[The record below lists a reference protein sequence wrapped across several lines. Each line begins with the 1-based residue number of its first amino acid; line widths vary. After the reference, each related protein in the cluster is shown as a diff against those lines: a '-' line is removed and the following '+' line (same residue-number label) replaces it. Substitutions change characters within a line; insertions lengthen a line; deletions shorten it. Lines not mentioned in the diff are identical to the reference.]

1 MEWNRSNSNSAV
13 APPHSQQ
20 YLLPSASSMVTSAQS
35 QLSSV
40 QQNTFVQS
48 RSFNAN
54 KDTLLQNLLKA
65 KTNEDYFNVQQAA
78 LNCRSIRPKHPN
90 NQVISSPQ
98 ISSYKPIK
106 EGVSIPDN
114 RSAIPVQSSVG
125 SNYRMPTYVNTV
137 HQTTQQPPPVAVG
150 QQFVGNVYTTTT
162 VQQPLQ
168 NSQQPLQNSQALQAY
183 QPTVTYSYAQQ
194 NLYNS
199 IRPPANAIQMSCQ
212 QMAPKVLPSAM
223 YSSQNGVSGQFVS
236 PQKSPTETNIS
247 ARMQDCRNSQ
257 NISSPSLSN
266 YRPLAPNMLPHTPQ
280 QQLSIPQLQTLSH
293 LDGNANCYNQRQN
306 FQNVFNN
313 SPQITSAAAE
323 MPPSYTEATTNLPN
337 VSSAAVNQNFSKQR
351 QNYVAANV
359 QQPAQTG
366 NPQPVQSS
374 VGDEQSRIR
383 DIIASQERKQE
394 MLKMLLVYRSVR
406 KKYEQLNQENNLFR
420 QRLKSSTSQE
430 NTGPP
435 PLLSSLPVAQ
445 PQANCIMA
453 GQQNV
458 TQAVPVQN
466 AAQINSAKGF
476 HSQNMYD
483 HVMNTPNQAGIQ
495 HNISLQENTVVLN
508 QMLKSDNGNLHRQN
522 NYSVFDGGQANVS
535 NSTLQSLSSEN
546 ATTKVSQ
553 KATSREF
560 RGQANFNN
568 QYASS
573 SNSNNENVLNNG
585 LDLHSPDKPAS
596 VSQRPNPACQ
606 ENNSYGHLSYTNGLT
621 ANGQVVSVSREAIE
635 ASLPLWKAVPQST
648 NRSSE
653 TQHNRSPVDRSLAA
667 FRLLDEI
674 TAGPTNEVSS
684 TISLQKQDSTVPN
697 PQIAIV
703 SPLVQSKEAFHEDYQ
718 MSKVCIQ
725 GTDVENPAINS
736 LMNSRKSECFN
747 DILQELESLGA
758 STLNN
763 LDTSRSKDPPVDRQD
778 HFDSTST
785 FGTEATSHTQPKTSS
800 DDIEI
805 VDDSLQISGICTLV
819 EGNSFY
825 DSSIAMIFDE
835 TSDTTALLHTNTRD
849 DHSKTTDTAHIL
861 KEPSNTCPKAITVSI
876 KSEPVDDVVVD
887 SRTTEGDGDMQCN
900 EIPCVDIEAD
910 HQLGS
915 AQQKSCCDLESSA
928 VSDQLSELLTEFPYG
943 IKNYMSENILE
954 CINGGPP
961 RIPTDKPELKA
972 ASEDFEAECKAI
984 GDIQSEMVPVPSVN
998 LQHVVKM
1005 DSELSTD
1012 FRLPAEKT
1020 DLGPPAAKVQKTEMV
1035 PILAKDVGGNSI
1047 PIDTCL
1053 DDGFEILSNSPVSD
1067 IHITILDQDE
1077 IPKIFPGENECVDTK
1092 KCNEVK
1098 LEVLQECSNTYEPGN
1113 ESHSLKDSTDPIEAG
1128 TDKNL
1133 FCCLFSW
1140 LNLTN
1145 KNAPKCNCKQLEASK
1160 EVDSTK
1166 LLSNDSILKTDLSPQ
1181 TPEPTLQG
1189 LPKPSNSGFEIHG
1202 TDRPPKLN
1210 LVDSENEEILQPMEK
1225 PPKLERIVS
1234 EAEHVPKISPQ
1245 AKKCLKRSTSV
1256 EGFQSSKDSLMKNI
1270 PVNHEKNVTPSL
1282 KDGKSTFKNQDQ
1294 SPDKLKSHGSRKSE
1308 KLIVK
1313 TDFLKSKHSY
1323 REKREP
1329 EGKKAVTIAQLVLNK
1344 SDSHSGSSKDSPGES
1359 GKRSR
1364 GEEKLGQ
1371 STSTVRVEK
1380 SADQQADRSL
1390 NRPKYSPG
1398 VDRNSRSRGGRK
1410 RKERESH
1417 FETTRKVPTVQEY
1430 LERKRELCKKR
1441 TEARA
1446 EPREDLGDLRH
1457 TAERPSEISG
1467 NPCNLKRPLSPAK
1480 TVTSKENNRYSET
1493 SKVYQK
1499 DRSQSGGTYEAG
1511 HRRRKDLHNSQRVPA
1526 NKALN
1531 AGRSS
1536 INDKIYLTPVNSRR
1550 SSYEGISLAKLQI
1563 RHSPE
1568 KPKYTERRKS
1578 LENSCVTKPSN
1589 SAVKN
1594 RDSPEMLKF
1603 KLCPEFGY
1611 GSPTTQESAGETTD
1625 PKEKSVVEGIKSSK
1639 EAWCNNIPLKKRK
1652 VEGVEAHGFQKSPVS
1667 AESTLLY
1674 KPLEKN
1680 NTRPPQGSQ
1689 TTFSVFKQI
1698 YQKRSKSLDFSQGN
1712 T

>member
-1 MEWNRSNSNSAV
+1 MEWNRSNSNGAV

-54 KDTLLQNLLKA
+54 KDPILQNLLKA
-65 KTNEDYFNVQQAA
+65 QTNEDYFHVQQAA
-78 LNCRSIRPKHPN
+78 LNCRSIRPKPHN
-90 NQVISSPQ
+90 NQVKSNPQ
-98 ISSYKPIK
+98 ISSYKPAK

-114 RSAIPVQSSVG
+114 RSAIPAQNSVG

-150 QQFVGNVYTTTT
+150 QQFGGNVYTTT

-168 NSQQPLQNSQALQAY
+168 NSQQPLQNSQALQTY

-194 NLYNS
+194 NNLYNA

-212 QMAPKVLPSAM
+212 QMAPNVLPSAM

-236 PQKSPTETNIS
+236 PQKSRTETNIS
-247 ARMQDCRNSQ
+247 ARMQDCRNGQ

-266 YRPLAPNMLPHTPQ
+266 YRSLAPNM
-280 QQLSIPQLQTLSH
+280 LQTLSH
-293 LDGNANCYNQRQN
+293 LDGNANCYTQRQN

-313 SPQITSAAAE
+313 SPQTTSAAAE

-337 VSSAAVNQNFSKQR
+337 VSSASVNQNFSKQR
-351 QNYVAANV
+351 QNYVVANV
-359 QQPAQTG
+359 QQQPAQTG

-383 DIIASQERKQE
+383 DIIASQERKHE

-406 KKYEQLNQENNLFR
+406 KKYELLNQENNLLR
-420 QRLKSSTSQE
+420 QRLQSSTSQE

-466 AAQINSAKGF
+466 SAQINSAKGF

-495 HNISLQENTVVLN
+495 HNLSMQENTVVLN
-508 QMLKSDNGNLHRQN
+508 QMLRSDNGNLHRQN

-535 NSTLQSLSSEN
+535 NSTLQSLCSEN
-546 ATTKVSQ
+546 ATTKGSQ

-560 RGQANFNN
+560 GGQANFNN

-573 SNSNNENVLNNG
+573 SNSNNENVLKNG
-585 LDLHSPDKPAS
+585 LGLHSPDKPAS
-596 VSQRPNPACQ
+596 VSQRLNPACQ
-606 ENNSYGHLSYTNGLT
+606 ENNSYGHLSYTTGLT

-667 FRLLDEI
+667 FRLLDEM
-674 TAGPTNEVSS
+674 TLGPTNEVSS
-684 TISLQKQDSTVPN
+684 TISLQKQDSTVQN

-703 SPLVQSKEAFHEDYQ
+703 SPLVQSKEAFREDYQ
-718 MSKVCIQ
+718 MSKVCIE
-725 GTDVENPAINS
+725 GPDVENPAINS
-736 LMNSRKSECFN
+736 LMDTRKSDCFN
-747 DILQELESLGA
+747 DILQEIESLGA

-763 LDTSRSKDPPVDRQD
+763 IDTSRSKDSPVDRQD
-778 HFDSTST
+778 HLASPLP
-785 FGTEATSHTQPKTSS
+785 FGTEATSPHTQPKTSS
-800 DDIEI
+800 DIEI

-819 EGNSFY
+819 EGNSLY

-849 DHSKTTDTAHIL
+849 DHSKTIDTSHIL
-861 KEPSNTCPKAITVSI
+861 KEPSNTSPKAVTVSI

-887 SRTTEGDGDMQCN
+887 GQTTEGDKQCS
-900 EIPCVDIEAD
+900 EIPCVDMEAD
-910 HQLGS
+910 QQLGS
-915 AQQKSCCDLESSA
+915 AQQKSCYDLESSA

-954 CINGGPP
+954 CVNGAPP
-961 RIPTDKPELKA
+961 RRPTDKPELEA
-972 ASEDFEAECKAI
+972 ASENFEAECKTV
-984 GDIQSEMVPVPSVN
+984 GHIQSEMVPVPSVN

-1020 DLGPPAAKVQKTEMV
+1020 DFGPPAAEVQKTEMV
-1035 PILAKDVGGNSI
+1035 PILTKDVGGNSI
-1047 PIDTCL
+1047 PVDACL

-1077 IPKIFPGENECVDTK
+1077 IPKIFPSENECVDTK

-1098 LEVLQECSNTYEPGN
+1098 LEVLQECSNTHEPGN
-1113 ESHSLKDSTDPIEAG
+1113 KSDSLKDSTDLIEAG

-1160 EVDSTK
+1160 EADSTK
-1166 LLSNDSILKTDLSPQ
+1166 LSSNDSILKSDLSPQ

-1189 LPKPSNSGFEIHG
+1189 LPKPSNSGFEILQ
-1202 TDRPPKLN
+1202 TDRPPKLD

-1234 EAEHVPKISPQ
+1234 EAAHVPKISPQ

-1256 EGFQSSKDSLMKNI
+1256 EAFQSSKDSLMKNI

-1282 KDGKSTFKNQDQ
+1282 KDGKTTSRNQNQ
-1294 SPDKLKSHGSRKSE
+1294 SPNKLKSHGSRKSE

-1323 REKREP
+1323 KEKGEP

-1359 GKRSR
+1359 GKQSR

-1380 SADQQADRSL
+1380 SDQQADRSL

-1398 VDRNSRSRGGRK
+1398 VDRNGRSRGGRK

-1441 TEARA
+1441 TEARI
-1446 EPREDLGDLRH
+1446 EPREHLGDVRH

-1480 TVTSKENNRYSET
+1480 TVTSKENNRYSEM

-1536 INDKIYLTPVNSRR
+1536 SNDKIYLTPVNSRR
-1550 SSYEGISLAKLQI
+1550 SSYEGINLAKLQI

-1578 LENSCVTKPSN
+1578 LENSCLSKPSN

-1625 PKEKSVVEGIKSSK
+1625 PKAKSVVEGIKSSK

-1667 AESTLLY
+1667 AESTPLY
-1674 KPLEKN
+1674 KPLERN
-1680 NTRPPQGSQ
+1680 NTRTPQGSQ